1 MDNNEHI
8 SPFQMIKRQQ
18 RAPKKAG
25 ILFSEN
31 EISSAFVEYNTIIAE
46 RGKCVCV
53 TSKLS
58 NEHKNKLM
66 KCECLSALLVDD
78 TAVQTTI
85 YKSIAAYQLSF
96 GALSNTEQ
104 QFRVLEW
111 MKYAED
117 EKIDTK
123 HSASKSY
130 LIPYSTVRQGRRSVT
145 QVMKNKI
152 CINAL
157 LLILGKRFFFYNNI

>member
-1 MDNNEHI
+1 MADVNNMTERNNNNEHI

-25 ILFSEN
+25 ILFSED
-31 EISSAFVEYNTIIAE
+31 EISSAFVEYNMMIAE

-58 NEHKNKLM
+58 NKHKRKLL
-66 KCECLSALLVDD
+66 KCECLSALLVAD
-78 TAVQTTI
+78 TAVQKTI

-111 MKYAED
+111 MKYAKN
-117 EKIDTK
+117 EKKT
-123 HSASKSY
+123 
-130 LIPYSTVRQGRRSVT
+130 RQTIRAT
-145 QVMKNKI
+145 
-152 CINAL
+152 
-157 LLILGKRFFFYNNI
+157 